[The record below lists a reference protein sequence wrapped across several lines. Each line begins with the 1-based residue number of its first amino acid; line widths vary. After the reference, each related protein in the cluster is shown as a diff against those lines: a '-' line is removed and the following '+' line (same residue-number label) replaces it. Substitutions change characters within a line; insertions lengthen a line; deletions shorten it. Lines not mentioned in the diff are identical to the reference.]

1 MEQITGASPRQLPTT
16 ASGLYLL
23 NVPEVSTFR
32 LYLLR
37 AMYVFTFVGLVI
49 FRWPAILNPLQA
61 YRTRALSLRWC
72 SARCR
77 F

>member
-37 AMYVFTFVGLVI
+37 AMYVFMFVGLALVK
-49 FRWPAILNPLQA
+49 WPAILNPPPG
-61 YRTRALSLRWC
+61 LSNSGSVVGSVDVDLGV
-72 SARCR
+72 
-77 F
+77 